1 MKTLDVL
8 RRLFLAA
15 ALISAQL
22 HAAVTEQAVE
32 LTTPGGK
39 LAGTLTL
46 PHGKVRVPAALI
58 IAGSGPTDRDGNGPG
73 GRNDSLRLLAQA
85 LGEAGIATVRYDKRG
100 VAASAAAGPR
110 ETGLRFDMY
119 VDDAAAWLAQMRA
132 DPRFSKVGVIGHSE
146 GALIGM
152 LAATAANA
160 DADAYPYAYVSL
172 AGVADPASAILRVQL
187 KGKLPPALAAES
199 ERVLVALE
207 GGKQVADVAPAL
219 QVLYRPSVQPYLIS
233 WFSKTPSAI
242 LPTLAGP
249 VLIVQGSTD
258 IQVGVDQARAL
269 LRAQPRATLQ
279 IVEGMN
285 HVLKSVPAEQARQLA
300 SYTDATLPL
309 APGLAAAIA
318 AFLR

>member
-1 MKTLDVL
+1 VNTTDVL
-8 RRLFLAA
+8 RRLFFIAVLA
-15 ALISAQL
+15 SAPLQ
-22 HAAVTEQAVE
+22 AAVTEQAVE

-46 PHGKVRVPAALI
+46 PEGTGRVPAALI

-100 VAASAAAGPR
+100 IAASAAAGPR
-110 ETGLRFDMY
+110 ESDLRFDMY
-119 VDDAAAWLAQMRA
+119 VDDAAAWLAQMRRN
-132 DPRFSKVGVIGHSE
+132 PRFSRIGVVGHSE

-152 LAATAANA
+152 LAAKAAKA
-160 DADAYPYAYVSL
+160 DAYVSL
-172 AGVADPASAILRVQL
+172 AGIAEPAPAILRVQL
-187 KGKLPPALAAES
+187 KGKLPPALSAES
-199 ERVLVALE
+199 ERILVALE
-207 GGKQVADVAPAL
+207 DGKQVAEVSPAL
-219 QVLYRPSVQPYLIS
+219 HVLYRPSVQPYLIS
-233 WFSKTPSAI
+233 WFTKNPSTI

-258 IQVGVDQARAL
+258 IQVAVGQAQALQRA
-269 LRAQPRATLQ
+269 RPQATLH

-285 HVLKSVPAEQARQLA
+285 HVLKSVPADQARQLA
-300 SYTDATLPL
+300 SYTDVTLPL
-309 APGLAAAIA
+309 APGLAAVIA